1 MKKTPGIYLYLFF
14 PKRTENTIMTA
25 NAAIKTYRDVKRVLA
40 PVYMPLILIGN
51 INRAVSKAKDP
62 LPSLSQ
68 VGTRG
73 R

>member
-1 MKKTPGIYLYLFF
+1 
-14 PKRTENTIMTA
+14 MTA

-40 PVYMPLILIGN
+40 LVYMPLILIGN
-51 INRAVSKAKDP
+51 INRAISKATF
-62 LPSLSQ
+62 SAQ